1 MIHEI
6 GPHIF
11 RNEWKPRKPAADD
24 VVFGYDGR
32 NAILKSD
39 QTFFRYSELDH
50 SHEFVY
56 LFEIDDTAFFLTDIP
71 NLPNAISLNINFAR
85 TYEPK
90 ELGFACVT
98 GWQLYQWRRHNR
110 FCGSCGTQMIPDG
123 KERAMRCPKCG
134 NINYPRINPAVIV
147 GVLNERNELLITQYA
162 ISHGEYRHDALV
174 AGYCEIGEPIEAC
187 VKREVKE
194 ETGLSVT
201 NLRYYKSQPWPF
213 SESILFG
220 FFCDVEQGEI
230 RIDRHELRSAVW
242 KAADDAYDVP
252 GAASLTA
259 DMITHFRSGNIRF
272 GD

>member
-6 GPHIF
+6 EPHIF

-56 LFEIDDTAFFLTDIP
+56 LFEIDNTAFFLTDIP

-123 KERAMRCPKCG
+123 KERAMRCPTCG
-134 NINYPRINPAVIV
+134 HIVYPRINPAVIV
-147 GVLNERNELLITQYA
+147 GVLSPDNRLLITRYA

-174 AGYCEIGEPIEAC
+174 AGYCEIGETVEEC
-187 VKREVKE
+187 VIREVEE
-194 ETGLSVT
+194 ETGLRVR
-201 NLRYYKSQPWPF
+201 NLRYFASQPWPF
-213 SESILFG
+213 SGSLLFG
-220 FFCDVEQGEI
+220 FFCDAEASEI
-230 RIDRHELRSAVW
+230 RIDRNELRSAIW
-242 KAADDAYDVP
+242 RSPSDSYDVP
-252 GAASLTA
+252 GNASLTSS
-259 DMITHFRSGNIRF
+259 MISAFREGKISYGH
-272 GD
+272 